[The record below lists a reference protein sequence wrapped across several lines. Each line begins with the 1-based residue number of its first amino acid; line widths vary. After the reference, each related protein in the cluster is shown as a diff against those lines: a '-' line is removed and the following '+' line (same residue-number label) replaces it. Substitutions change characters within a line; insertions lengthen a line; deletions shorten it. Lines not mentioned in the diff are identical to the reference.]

1 MNKEEMKQYTGTKTV
16 KAIPMTMGEAYEH
29 KLLKEGVRP
38 SECETDKA
46 GYLVEY
52 EDGYQS
58 WSPAEPFEK
67 AYKLSET
74 FLDRLCIEYSELM
87 ERAEKC
93 NDFLA
98 SDKVKE
104 LGRTS
109 QALLSVQSGLMY
121 QYSFVL
127 GDRMAIVRKEKPVLA
142 TFTFGTA
149 VLLLKAGMAVRRAGW
164 NGKGLFVVKQV
175 PSHITAD
182 IIPNMQSL
190 PQSAKDIIMARKEPH
205 IDYTNQMLIIN
216 PDGRADSWVPSSSDV
231 FAEDWELVT
240 E

>member
-16 KAIPMTMGEAYEH
+16 KAMSMTMGEAYEH

-231 FAEDWELVT
+231 FAEDWEVVD

>member
-1 MNKEEMKQYTGTKTV
+1 MNKEGMKQYTGTKTV

-58 WSPAEPFEK
+58 WYPAEPFEK

-74 FLDRLCIEYSELM
+74 FLDRLCIEYSKLM

-109 QALLSVQSGLMY
+109 QALLYVQSGLMY

-182 IIPNMQSL
+182 IIPKMQSL

-231 FAEDWELVT
+231 FAEDWEVVD

>member
-1 MNKEEMKQYTGTKTV
+1 MNKEEMKQYTGTKTI
-16 KAIPMTMGEAYEH
+16 KAMPMTMGEAYER

-52 EDGYQS
+52 EGGYQS

-74 FLDRLCIEYSELM
+74 FLDRLCIEYTELM

-98 SDKVKE
+98 SNKVKV
-104 LGRTS
+104 LDRTS

-127 GDRMAIVRKEKPVLA
+127 GDRMSIVRKEKPVLA

-149 VLLLKAGMAVRRAGW
+149 VLLLEAGMAVRRGGW

-175 PSHITAD
+175 PSRITAD

-205 IDYTNQMLIIN
+205 IDYSNQMLIIN

-240 E
+240 V